1 MTAREY
7 LYQAKNLDDYI
18 NAKLKEISSLRS
30 SVMSLS
36 SMQYDKILV
45 KGGAVHDFTSTI
57 DSILKLERY
66 IESLIDKL
74 TKLRLEIG
82 RQIESLSD
90 NRYKTVLTLH
100 YLCNERFERIAQEMN
115 YSERQVKRLHG
126 YALQEFRKI
135 YEK

>member
-90 NRYKTVLTLH
+90 NRYKAVLTLH

>member
-57 DSILKLERY
+57 DSILKLER
-66 IESLIDKL
+66 
-74 TKLRLEIG
+74 
-82 RQIESLSD
+82 
-90 NRYKTVLTLH
+90 
-100 YLCNERFERIAQEMN
+100 
-115 YSERQVKRLHG
+115 
-126 YALQEFRKI
+126 
-135 YEK
+135 